1 MSYGFTSVNNQ
12 VTSGGN
18 DQSNLIG
25 LISGLGDNM
34 ISVRV
39 TDIILDET
47 HPKFEQYGAWNGIG
61 TILYDEIKPGPNV
74 KNGEPFARPLFP
86 NIKNYP
92 VVNEIVVAF
101 FLPNQNINSGIES
114 KSYYYLPPV
123 SIWNT
128 PNLNAIP
135 DTLTAGVK
143 TTQPSQRKTY
153 EEIEEGQ
160 VIRGSNEQVEYNY
173 NSPLVGGS
181 FEPKSNIRPL
191 LSFAGDVIFEGRF
204 GNSIRLGSTTKSKIT
219 FEPDELNV
227 SPGTNVNKEFYSR
240 NNWSTQGN
248 NGDPIL
254 ILRNGNLL
262 TDEPGYIPMVENINE
277 DPSSIYLTSTQT
289 IPLTTNFNSY
299 PAITNEP
306 RSIST
311 YSGSQAII
319 SSERIVVNASKDNV
333 IIDSNDNI
341 ALSSI
346 NDIGLFTRNGEI
358 NLTGKRVNI
367 GNINSSEGVILGNKF
382 ITDLKFLLQE
392 MKILVNNLSLEPKLI
407 RTQGAADNVN
417 VQIQSILDNIDTYT
431 SKTIK
436 IS

>member
-128 PNLNAIP
+128 
-135 DTLTAGVK
+135 
-143 TTQPSQRKTY
+143 
-153 EEIEEGQ
+153 
-160 VIRGSNEQVEYNY
+160 
-173 NSPLVGGS
+173 
-181 FEPKSNIRPL
+181 
-191 LSFAGDVIFEGRF
+191 
-204 GNSIRLGSTTKSKIT
+204 
-219 FEPDELNV
+219 
-227 SPGTNVNKEFYSR
+227 
-240 NNWSTQGN
+240 
-248 NGDPIL
+248 
-254 ILRNGNLL
+254 
-262 TDEPGYIPMVENINE
+262 
-277 DPSSIYLTSTQT
+277 
-289 IPLTTNFNSY
+289 
-299 PAITNEP
+299 
-306 RSIST
+306 
-311 YSGSQAII
+311 
-319 SSERIVVNASKDNV
+319 
-333 IIDSNDNI
+333 
-341 ALSSI
+341 
-346 NDIGLFTRNGEI
+346 
-358 NLTGKRVNI
+358 
-367 GNINSSEGVILGNKF
+367 
-382 ITDLKFLLQE
+382 
-392 MKILVNNLSLEPKLI
+392 
-407 RTQGAADNVN
+407 
-417 VQIQSILDNIDTYT
+417 
-431 SKTIK
+431 
-436 IS
+436 